1 MMMTA
6 EELAIRRVEE
16 EDIPL
21 GATNAIRWNGA
32 WVVKTKEGFQ
42 VLDVDTAS
50 MRPLQLPGLDALIA
64 LAGTPGGSAWALG
77 RVGKRLKLLRGQG
90 SSFQEQPLLE
100 NRTLA
105 GDETGWGWALLAEGD
120 TLIVVDP
127 NREEFHAL
135 QGGAW
140 RKLPF
145 TIPSY
150 EGTRYPNWSLHEAQ
164 MLLRGSILYVGFN
177 VGEWGGGLY
186 TLSLQSGEQ
195 KDACPQA
202 SIYLPIV
209 GLAPAPD
216 GRLWFAEGLSH
227 LGAQEGRLWRLDADG
242 CTLVT
247 GTQEKDQGETPWNL
261 EPTSFEGLAL
271 DSHGE
276 PHILGWDVGVARRQG
291 QGWTVETLDWLAQT
305 KDFTLAA
312 TQGFISPFWPTSLAL
327 EGETALIGTNQAGL
341 LLWRLNTREMRQALV
356 PK

>member
-6 EELAIRRVEE
+6 EELGIRRVEE

-150 EGTRYPNWSLHEAQ
+150 EGTR
-164 MLLRGSILYVGFN
+164 
-177 VGEWGGGLY
+177 
-186 TLSLQSGEQ
+186 
-195 KDACPQA
+195 
-202 SIYLPIV
+202 
-209 GLAPAPD
+209 
-216 GRLWFAEGLSH
+216 
-227 LGAQEGRLWRLDADG
+227 
-242 CTLVT
+242 
-247 GTQEKDQGETPWNL
+247 
-261 EPTSFEGLAL
+261 
-271 DSHGE
+271 
-276 PHILGWDVGVARRQG
+276 
-291 QGWTVETLDWLAQT
+291 
-305 KDFTLAA
+305 
-312 TQGFISPFWPTSLAL
+312 
-327 EGETALIGTNQAGL
+327 
-341 LLWRLNTREMRQALV
+341 
-356 PK
+356 